1 MIQQI
6 YIKMILQITHT
17 YIRGIHDQVQ
27 LSRGKRGPK
36 TDGSTIPNTHDGR
49 SQQGKGENAANPR
62 NSGTIYPT
70 LLIEQ
75 KACQSLM
82 KYSSLCTHISSG

>member
-6 YIKMILQITHT
+6 NIKMILQISYT
-17 YIRGIHDQVQ
+17 YIRGIHDQVH

-36 TDGSTIPNTHDGR
+36 MDGSIIPNTHDGK

-75 KACQSLM
+75 KACQLLI
-82 KYSSLCTHISSG
+82 KYSSLCTHTSSG